1 MFKCKRIRHSTKRL
15 QLKQA
20 AATREA
26 KEEGDIEHGIGVLG
40 FGCVRRMRKKKAQ
53 RQVVEWGT
61 GCRGMIWMVSGNEWG
76 RL

>member
-1 MFKCKRIRHSTKRL
+1 MFKCKRIRRSTKRL

-40 FGCVRRMRKKKAQ
+40 FGTCIGRMRKKKAQ
-53 RQVVEWGT
+53 RQVVELAR
-61 GCRGMIWMVSGNEWG
+61 CAIWMVSGNEWV